1 MLDTLDN
8 GQGWQWAAFGKHPA
22 AKDYFQLGESTPFL
36 EGLFAWIEDGYQL
49 LTTKE
54 TVAPEFCSWRFIA
67 KSGGKETLVCGV
79 VRVSS
84 DSYGRPYPLVITG
97 TGPLRNWQ
105 DNWDLLPFA
114 CEKTW
119 SQIEYL
125 ASNLFPDLKKL
136 EEEML
141 SIRAPEL
148 SWPALREK
156 RKALNA
162 IGSPADPFES
172 FLDLRELK
180 KLAAANADKDEIY
193 VSLDRGH
200 CNDKIMRVSLWHLLL
215 KEAVPGVP
223 NAVFM
228 GGTLEKAYLALFRRA
243 LKASDFNQLWSVSS
257 AGVGKNMIGT
267 EFSMD
272 LSELGRHPIST
283 DKPAGVDIRYE
294 PAFDELQTEVD
305 KLSSPAAAGSVNW
318 EKICRFAAEI
328 LMNRSKDLVTAGYL
342 AVSLIY
348 RRGTDGF
355 ALGLGLYLDLLE
367 NFWED
372 LHPPKHRARG
382 RIRAIE
388 WWAEKTETALKQQ
401 KDLLFSTT
409 QLDLIGNNLSRLEI
423 LLSERF
429 ESAPSLVGIR
439 EFLNGF
445 SSEQVET
452 SRSETRVPPVSDQ
465 VEEPP
470 SRQAA
475 SDEFLNGTGSASR
488 NILSNHEAENALQE
502 GMNRIREASFYL
514 WQQDL
519 AVSIAYRMTRKAA
532 WASVEELPPA
542 ANGKTRIPPPTSVEK
557 TLLFELRNKGDA
569 EALLKA
575 AEARITQYIFWLDL
589 NRLSAEA
596 LARLGTRFEKAHN
609 AVCQETAFLL
619 QRLPGLENLSFSDG
633 TPFATPETKQWL
645 ESLICR
651 GASSNDIPPP
661 FSDPPLV
668 EMEAEIGK
676 SIDEI
681 QLMLRKGQLV
691 EAMEN
696 VQERLRASS
705 SRREKLLWR
714 LALSRMLVDIGKAKL
729 AIPHIDQILMD
740 LDRHELEEYEPLLA
754 MRGLRLAWIAL
765 DAQTEQKS
773 KDRATDVL
781 HRIGRVDMPEMVRL
795 TKEQ

>member
-8 GQGWQWAAFGKHPA
+8 RHGWQWAAFGKHPA
-22 AKDYFQLGESTPFL
+22 AKDYFQLGESSPFL

-54 TVAPEFCSWRFIA
+54 TAAPDFCSWRFITRPA
-67 KSGGKETLVCGV
+67 GKESLVCGV

-84 DSYGRPYPLVITG
+84 DSFGRPYPLVITG
-97 TGPLRNWQ
+97 TGSLRNWQ

-141 SIRAPEL
+141 SIRPPHQGWSEL
-148 SWPALREK
+148 QEK
-156 RKALNA
+156 RKSLNA
-162 IGSPADPFES
+162 IGSPADPFAS

-180 KLAAANADKDEIY
+180 RLAAANADKGETY

-215 KEAVPGVP
+215 KEAGTGVP

-228 GGTLEKAYLALFRRA
+228 GGTLEKAYLALFRRP
-243 LKASDFNQLWSVSS
+243 LKSTDFTQLWSVSS

-272 LSELGRHPIST
+272 LSGLGRHPIST
-283 DKPAGVDIRYE
+283 DKPAGVDIRYD

-318 EKICRFAAEI
+318 EKVCRFASEI
-328 LMNRSKDLVTAGYL
+328 LMNRSKDLIAAGYL

-348 RRGTDGF
+348 RRCNDGF
-355 ALGLGLYLDLLE
+355 ALGLSLYLELLE
-367 NFWED
+367 HFWED

-401 KDLLFSTT
+401 KELSFSPV
-409 QLDLIGNNLSRLEI
+409 QLDLIRNNLSRLEI
-423 LLSERF
+423 LLTERF
-429 ESAPSLVGIR
+429 ENAPSLVGIS

-445 SSEQVET
+445 STEKGDVSLSESRMHPGPDPEEET
-452 SRSETRVPPVSDQ
+452 PVNQ
-465 VEEPP
+465 TGTEEFT
-470 SRQAA
+470 S
-475 SDEFLNGTGSASR
+475 GTGTAARS
-488 NILSNHEAENALQE
+488 IVSNHEAENALQE
-502 GMNRIREASFYL
+502 GLNKIREASFYL

-532 WASVEELPPA
+532 WSSVEELPPTV
-542 ANGKTRIPPPTSVEK
+542 NGKTRILPPTIVEK
-557 TLLFELRNKGDA
+557 NLLFELRNKGDA

-575 AEARITQYIFWLDL
+575 AEARIAQYIFWLDL
-589 NRLSAEA
+589 NRCSAEA
-596 LARLGTRFEKAHN
+596 LSRLGTRFEKAHN

-619 QRLPGLENLSFSDG
+619 HRLPGLEDLTFSDG

-645 ESLICR
+645 ESIVCR
-651 GASSNDIPPP
+651 GSSPSKIPL
-661 FSDPPLV
+661 SISEAPLV
-668 EMEAEIGK
+668 EMEESIGK
-676 SIDEI
+676 RIDEI
-681 QLMLRKGQLV
+681 QMMLRKGQLV

-696 VQERLRASS
+696 VQEKLRASS
-705 SRREKLLWR
+705 SRREKLHWR

-729 AIPHIDQILMD
+729 AIPHINQILMD
-740 LDRHELEEYEPLLA
+740 LDRHELEEYEPSLA
-754 MRGLRLAWIAL
+754 MTGLRLAWFAL
-765 DAQTEQKS
+765 DAQTEQKF

-795 TKEQ
+795 AKE